1 MRLLK
6 LFVSFYLIFISVNYN
21 NIEFQNKRS
30 LKRYFNDSKY
40 NYNFDYIAVLSI
52 PKINFER
59 GLYPKESP
67 LNNIAYNIAF
77 LKESEY
83 PSLNSNTIIIGHSGN
98 SNISYFEDL
107 KGLVIGDGIDLFYD
121 NFKYHFVVN
130 DIYTVAKN
138 GYVKVR
144 RDKSKKTITLITCYE
159 NDKQLVVIGYEE
171 EKNRN

>member
-6 LFVSFYLIFISVNYN
+6 LCVSIYLIFISANYN
-21 NIEFQNKRS
+21 NKEFQNERS
-30 LKRYFNDSKY
+30 IKRYFSDSKY
-40 NYNFDYIAVLSI
+40 NYNNDYIAVLSI

-59 GLYPKESP
+59 GLYPKESS

-107 KGLVIGDGIDLFYD
+107 KKLVVGDEIFLFYE
-121 NFKYHFVVN
+121 NFKYHFIIN
-130 DIYTVAKN
+130 DIYTVKKN
-138 GYVKVR
+138 RNVKVR
-144 RDKSKKTITLITCYE
+144 RDKNRKTITLITCYE
-159 NDKQLVVIGYEE
+159 RDKQLVIIGY